1 MENLKEMLAGQIGK
15 DYWDWDFSERISYE
29 MLVKSMGY
37 DIDSQETFGSYQG
50 DIIFVVWDRPNARR
64 GILICGY
71 GSCSGCDAIEGIISY
86 GKLSD
91 EKINQLTALRDS
103 LAADIMWE
111 EQRGGLMKRV
121 EQAIENNS
129 GYWLYEPGEK
139 DYVIAMAKKYD
150 EAY

>member
-15 DYWDWDFSERISYE
+15 DYWEWDFSERISYE

-50 DIIFVVWDRPNARR
+50 DIIFVVWDRPNALR

-71 GSCSGCDAIEGIISY
+71 GSCSGCDAIEAIISY
-86 GKLSD
+86 GALDD
-91 EKINQLTALRDS
+91 EKIN
-103 LAADIMWE
+103 
-111 EQRGGLMKRV
+111 
-121 EQAIENNS
+121 ENNS